1 MYGYGLKIRVFGVI
15 SSEKSEFYE
24 QKPFNE
30 DVLNPVLLQ
39 VTSVISSKNGSSHEK
54 NYNKFLEKLLKK
66 SL

>member
-1 MYGYGLKIRVFGVI
+1 MI